1 MTSARVGPR
10 DALERSVRKIWAD
23 LLGHRDFGV
32 HDSFFTIGGTSV
44 AMLTVQQLISE
55 LCGYELSL
63 TELFS
68 APTVAGAALLMRGSA
83 RAEPSA
89 LVPLRPAGNGT
100 PVFCFHP
107 LGGSAA
113 VYFPLAQAL
122 AGRPVY
128 GLQSVGLTA
137 GTVPQA
143 TMTELVGTYLAAIRG
158 VQPRGPYVLL
168 GYSLGGII
176 AFAVAQE
183 LLAQDGERPLV
194 TLIDT
199 PPGTSFGPA
208 DPYRAVGGFA
218 LNLDMDFDALARTGK
233 EQAVNAIY
241 AEALRVGVFGPAF
254 PIERLQAIFDTALAN
269 KAAVSTYLLRRYE
282 GEVLLVHAGSSA
294 IFAGWNDYADR
305 VTWHAVSLPHA
316 FMLEEKAA
324 RRVATILS
332 EYLAATT
339 TAAR

>member
-1 MTSARVGPR
+1 MTPARVGPR
-10 DALERSVRKIWAD
+10 DALERSVRNIWAD

-44 AMLTVQQLISE
+44 EMLTVQQLISE
-55 LCGYELSL
+55 LCGYELAL
-63 TELFS
+63 AELFS
-68 APTVAGAALLMRGSA
+68 APTIAGAALLMRGSA

-89 LVPLRPAGNGT
+89 LVPLSPGGDGT

-122 AGRPVY
+122 ADRPVY

-137 GTVPQA
+137 GTAPQA
-143 TMTELVGTYLAAIRG
+143 TMTGMVSTYLAAIRE
-158 VQPRGPYVLL
+158 VCPRGPYVLL

-183 LLAQDGERPLV
+183 IIAQDGEGPVV

-199 PPGTSFGPA
+199 PPDTNFGPA
-208 DPYRAVGGFA
+208 DPYRAVGGYA
-218 LNLDMDFDALARTGK
+218 LNLDLDFDALAQSGK
-233 EQAVNAIY
+233 EQAVNALY

-254 PIERLQAIFDTALAN
+254 PVERLQAIFDTALAN
-269 KAAVSTYLLRRYE
+269 KTAAATYLLRRYE
-282 GEVLLVHAGSSA
+282 GEVLLVHAGSRED
-294 IFAGWNDYADR
+294 FAGWKEYADR
-305 VTWHAVSLPHA
+305 LTWHAVPLPHA

-324 RRVATILS
+324 RRIAVVLS
-332 EYLAATT
+332 EYLAATNPV
-339 TAAR
+339 AR